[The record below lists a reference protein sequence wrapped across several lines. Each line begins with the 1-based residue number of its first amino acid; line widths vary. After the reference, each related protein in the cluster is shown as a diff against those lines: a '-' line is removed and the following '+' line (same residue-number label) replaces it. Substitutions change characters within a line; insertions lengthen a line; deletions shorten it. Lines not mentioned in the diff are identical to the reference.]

1 MRTSKRV
8 PEREII
14 MNLSYYEMR
23 CEMQKVAKLMFDR
36 RLTNAAGGNFSVKV
50 DENRI
55 LLSPSMMSED
65 RHCDI
70 KPEDF
75 LLIDY
80 DQNILEGTGRLSRET
95 LMHVLILKN
104 FKEIGSGIHAHP
116 FYCMPY
122 VAFGK
127 PIPNVTEATMGRGM
141 VGVIPWK
148 QAYSDELSEGVY
160 EYWEEHREL
169 AVKKPIA
176 GIMQY
181 HGIVCSGDTIYKA
194 YSMLERIECDAFC
207 NLSKGAIMS
216 MDMECIPTLK

>member
-1 MRTSKRV
+1 
-8 PEREII
+8 

-23 CEMQKVAKLMFDR
+23 CEMQKIAKLMFER

-55 LLSPSMMSED
+55 LLSPSMMSEEKY
-65 RHCDI
+65 CEL

-80 DQNILEGTGRLSRET
+80 DENILEGTGHLSRET

-104 FKEIGSGIHAHP
+104 FKEIKCVIHAHP

-122 VAFGK
+122 VAFGQ

-141 VGVIPWK
+141 VEVIPWQ
-148 QAYSDELSEGVY
+148 QAYSKELSEGVY
-160 EYWEEHREL
+160 HYWEEKRSIAE
-169 AVKKPIA
+169 KKPIG

-181 HGIVCSGDTIYKA
+181 HGIVCSGDSIYKA

-207 NLSKGAIMS
+207 NLSRSAIMS
-216 MDMECIPTLK
+216 TDMTCIPTLK